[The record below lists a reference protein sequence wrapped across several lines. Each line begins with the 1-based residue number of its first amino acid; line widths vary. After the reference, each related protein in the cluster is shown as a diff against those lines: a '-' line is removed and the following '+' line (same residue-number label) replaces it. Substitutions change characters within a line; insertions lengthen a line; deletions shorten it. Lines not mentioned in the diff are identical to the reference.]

1 MATTTTTLT
10 RSARA
15 KAWLTLTGLF
25 VLGVSLIWGLA
36 IFIWSL
42 TAHTGPA
49 TPAPATPATTA
60 SGTVA
65 AAPTIPGRGA
75 GSATAAAEDEL
86 AARPMAVVP
95 LAAASPQPIAATATA
110 AVGVLT
116 LPAPTDPTT
125 GLPTGFPRTAEG
137 AIGQLA
143 AIDTAA
149 FRDLNPATLTGVH
162 ARAALPGAVP
172 LAEWTP
178 QVGVTAILRA
188 VGTPAG
194 SPGLTATWTVTHAQ
208 VKGVLDGGDF
218 VLACVLGELDATYH
232 STARA
237 GVGDCQRMLWQAGRW
252 WIGPGA
258 QPAFAPSTWP
268 GSADCVRAGWQEA
281 RRA

>member
-1 MATTTTTLT
+1 MTTTTTKLT
-10 RSARA
+10 RSSRAR
-15 KAWLTLTGLF
+15 AWLTLTGLF

-42 TAHTGPA
+42 TANTGPA

-65 AAPTIPGRGA
+65 AAPTIPGRDA

-86 AARPMAVVP
+86 AARPMTVVP
-95 LAAASPQPIAATATA
+95 LAAASPQPIAATSTA
-110 AVGVLT
+110 APALT
-116 LPAPTDPTT
+116 LPEPADPATA
-125 GLPTGFPRTAEG
+125 LPTGFPRTPQG
-137 AIGQLA
+137 AIAQLA

-149 FRDLNPATLTGVH
+149 FRNLNPATLSGVH
-162 ARAALPGAVP
+162 ARASLPGAVP

-178 QVGVTAILRA
+178 QVGVTAILRTA
-188 VGTPAG
+188 GAPAG

-218 VLACVLGELDATYH
+218 VLACVLGELDATYRA
-232 STARA
+232 TARA
-237 GVGDCQRMLWQAGRW
+237 GVGDCQRMTWQAGRW

>member
-1 MATTTTTLT
+1 MTTTTTKLT
-10 RSARA
+10 RSSRAR
-15 KAWLTLTGLF
+15 AWLTLTGLF

-65 AAPTIPGRGA
+65 AAPTIPGRDA

-86 AARPMAVVP
+86 AARPMTVVP
-95 LAAASPQPIAATATA
+95 LAAASPQPIAATSTA
-110 AVGVLT
+110 AAALT
-116 LPAPTDPTT
+116 LPDPTDPATPM
-125 GLPTGFPRTAEG
+125 PTGFPRTPQG
-137 AIGQLA
+137 AIAQLA

-149 FRDLNPATLTGVH
+149 FRNLNPATLSGVH
-162 ARAALPGAVP
+162 TRASLPGAVP

-178 QVGVTAILRA
+178 QVGVTAILRT
-188 VGTPAG
+188 VGAPAG

-218 VLACVLGELDATYH
+218 VLACVLGELDATYRA
-232 STARA
+232 TARA
-237 GVGDCQRMLWQAGRW
+237 GVGDCQRMTWHAGRW